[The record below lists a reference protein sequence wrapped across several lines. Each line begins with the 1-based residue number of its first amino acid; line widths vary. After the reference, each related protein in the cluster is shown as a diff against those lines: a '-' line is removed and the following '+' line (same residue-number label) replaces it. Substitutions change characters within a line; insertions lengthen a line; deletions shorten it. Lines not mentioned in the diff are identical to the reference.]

1 MSFHAASQP
10 LGSCGLQVC
19 NPASCLGLFSE
30 KYNPPA
36 NLTVKHNVS
45 HYVIRWDA
53 PAIRYSLSNSVLRYA
68 LDIQKTVRTRTC
80 VGGLGLPPSAPLAL
94 GPAPRPHTHT
104 RTSLLASRLSSV
116 RRPLLSLCPKSAAH
130 SS

>member
-1 MSFHAASQP
+1 MSFHAAPHP

-45 HYVIRWDA
+45 HYVIHWDA
-53 PAIRYSLSNSVLRYA
+53 PAIRYSLSNSVLCYA
-68 LDIQKTVRTRTC
+68 LDIQKTVRTWTC
-80 VGGLGLPPSAPLAL
+80 VGGLGLPLLCSSRFGAHPLPS
-94 GPAPRPHTHT
+94 HTHPDVPLCLT
-104 RTSLLASRLSSV
+104 TLFCEASFTVSLS
-116 RRPLLSLCPKSAAH
+116 
-130 SS
+130 